1 MKTII
6 ASVAA
11 VALSV
16 SAVFAENTLHI
27 GMYVPISNLTAA
39 EGSASTAFATTGFGG
54 SLDYTHVAGS
64 GFTFKIGLGVAGANS
79 SNMKTVRGKDLSGT
93 DFDLGLGFGGSVIHD
108 EKMTLS
114 LTGNLGFRIQQL
126 SGNDTFTEYK
136 NYRSDTYDIDTEM
149 VSFLFYIG
157 PEISYTFRFNRHIG
171 LFANFGIF
179 YNTGES
185 SYLTIGAPSEIKFDF
200 TYTTSGFN
208 FQPKFGL
215 AVTF

>member
-79 SNMKTVRGKDLSGT
+79 YNLTTPIEGKNLTGP
-93 DFDLGLGFGGSVIHD
+93 DFDLGFGFGGSVIHD

-114 LTGNLGFRIQQL
+114 LTGNLGFRVQML
-126 SGNDTFTEYK
+126 SGSDRYK
-136 NYRSDTYDIDTEM
+136 VFNAKTSTIDTEM
-149 VSFLFYIG
+149 ESFLFYIG

-185 SYLTIGAPSEIKFDF
+185 SYLTIGAPSSIDVDF
-200 TYTTSGFN
+200 TYTTLGFN

>member
-27 GMYVPISNLTAA
+27 GMYVPISNLTVA

-79 SNMKTVRGKDLSGT
+79 YNLTTPIEGKNLTGP
-93 DFDLGLGFGGSVIHD
+93 DFDLGFGFGGSVIHD

-114 LTGNLGFRIQQL
+114 LTGNLGFRVQML
-126 SGNDTFTEYK
+126 SGSDRYK
-136 NYRSDTYDIDTEM
+136 VFNAKTSTIDTEM
-149 VSFLFYIG
+149 ESFLFYIG

-179 YNTGES
+179 YNTGGS
-185 SYLTIGAPSEIKFDF
+185 SYLTLGGPSEIRFDF
-200 TYTTSGFN
+200 TYTTLGFN